1 MTHRSHDVLIRPAR
15 PDDLPGM
22 GSLTA
27 ESYYDVDL
35 RTYQRDWPDPQPR
48 LPAREDSWIRRTA
61 QALTTDPDGCWVA
74 ELDGELV
81 GCVVSRVRELM
92 WILSSFAVA
101 PHQQGKG
108 IGLQLLAAAV
118 HHGRG
123 CLRGM
128 LAASADPG
136 AARRYRLAGFSLHP
150 QMFLSGV
157 VERHAIPVVERV
169 RPGSAGDLDLMNSV
183 DRQTRGA
190 AHLSDHQ
197 LLMDQF
203 RLLVSDRNTGSGYA
217 YVDDAG
223 SPVLLA
229 ATNRRTA
236 ADLMWEAIGSSPAGS
251 ALQVHHITAANE
263 WAVDVGLAARLSLH
277 QSGYLALRGMKP
289 PSPYLHHGS
298 LL

>member
-1 MTHRSHDVLIRPAR
+1 MTDEAHDVLIRPAR
-15 PDDLPGM
+15 DTDLPVM
-22 GSLTA
+22 GRLTA
-27 ESYYDVDL
+27 ESYYEVDT
-35 RTYQRDWPDPQPR
+35 RTYQRGWPDPELRP
-48 LPAREDSWIRRTA
+48 PGREAFWVERTSR
-61 QALTTDPDGCWVA
+61 ALVTDPDGCWVA
-74 ELDGELV
+74 EADGQVV
-81 GCVVSRVRELM
+81 GCAISRVRELM
-92 WILSSFAVA
+92 WILSSFAVV
-101 PHQQGKG
+101 PHRQGKG
-108 IGLQLLAAAV
+108 IGLQLLAAAM

-169 RPGSAGDLDLMNSV
+169 REGSAGDLDLMNSV
-183 DRQTRGA
+183 DRQARGA
-190 AHLSDHQ
+190 AHLSDHE
-197 LLMDQF
+197 LLLDQF
-203 RLLVSDRNTGSGYA
+203 RLIVCDRNTGSGYA

-223 SPVLLA
+223 SPVLVA
-229 ATNRRTA
+229 ATNRKTA
-236 ADLMWEAIGSSPAGS
+236 TDLMWEAIGSSPPGS
-251 ALQVHHITAANE
+251 TLKVFHVTAANE
-263 WAVDVGLAARLSLH
+263 WAVDVGMDARLSLH